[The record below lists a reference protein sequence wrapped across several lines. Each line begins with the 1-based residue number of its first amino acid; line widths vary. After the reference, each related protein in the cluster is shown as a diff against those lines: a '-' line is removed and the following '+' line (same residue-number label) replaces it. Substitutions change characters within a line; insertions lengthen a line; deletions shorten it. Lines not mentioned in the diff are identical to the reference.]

1 MRLLEEA
8 LTFDDVLLVP
18 AYSEI
23 LPREVDLS
31 TRITRRIRL
40 NVPLM
45 SAAMDTVTEARLAI
59 SIAQEGGVGII
70 HKSMGIEA
78 QAREV
83 GRVKKFESGI
93 IRDPITV
100 SPAMTIR
107 EVLDLTR
114 SRGISGVPVV
124 VGRKAV
130 GIVTHRDLR
139 FEDKFEAPVSSVMTP
154 KERLVTVREDAPK
167 DQVLALLHKH
177 RIEKLLVVNGEHELV
192 GMITVKDFQKAN
204 EFPRACKDDGGRLR
218 VGAAVGTTPDTLDRV
233 AALTEAGVDVVV
245 VDTAHGHSRGVL
257 DTVKRIKARWA
268 DSQVIAGNIATAE
281 AARALIDA
289 GADAVKVGIGPG
301 SICTT
306 RIVAGVGVP
315 QISAVAAVAQALHD
329 ADVPVISDGGIRFSG
344 DIAKAIAA
352 GAHAV
357 MIGGLFAGTEESP
370 GEVELYQGASYKSY
384 RGMGSLGAMGER
396 HGSADRY
403 FQDAATELE
412 KLVPEGVEGRVPYKG
427 SVVTILRQL
436 SGGLRAAMGYT
447 GSRNITDMR
456 TRPVFVRITAA
467 GIRESHVHDVS
478 ITKDA
483 PNYRVS

>member
-1 MRLLEEA
+1 MRILEEA

-23 LPREVDLS
+23 LPGEVDLS
-31 TRITRRIRL
+31 TRVTRRIRV

-59 SIAQEGGVGII
+59 TVAQEGGVGVI
-70 HKSMGIEA
+70 HKSMTIEA

-83 GRVKKFESGI
+83 DRVKKFESGVI
-93 IRDPITV
+93 KDPITV
-100 SPAMTIR
+100 APTMTIR

-124 VGRKAV
+124 VGKKAV

-139 FEDKFEAPVSSVMTP
+139 FEDKLEAPVSSVMTP

-233 AALTEAGVDVVV
+233 AALTEAGVDLVV

-257 DTVKRIKARWA
+257 DTVKRIKAKWA

-281 AARALIDA
+281 AARALVDA

-315 QISAVAAVAQALHD
+315 QISAVASVAQALRD

-403 FQDAATELE
+403 SQDAATELE

-456 TRPVFVRITAA
+456 TRPVFVRITTA

-478 ITKDA
+478 ITKEA